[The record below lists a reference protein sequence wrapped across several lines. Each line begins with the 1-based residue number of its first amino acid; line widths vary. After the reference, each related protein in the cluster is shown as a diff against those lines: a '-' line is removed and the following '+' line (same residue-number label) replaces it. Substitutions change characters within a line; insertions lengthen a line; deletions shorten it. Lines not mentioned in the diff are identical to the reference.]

1 MSVPIQQK
9 LLTKETKL
17 FLYKNLQT
25 FVPNPNKMGPKT
37 IVVSWPLKKSGN
49 GTFNLPLGIVCNTPE
64 LNNISPP
71 FISPL
76 TAFGREALSDSTC
89 GPSFVLRP
97 EQEIFLKKVLVSK
110 PERPFSQ
117 AWDLNPGFGK
127 TITCIAAILFYNI
140 DTIIVVHR
148 ACLLKQWQVELA
160 LHTSHSKL
168 AIKVVMLS
176 QLSKCNVNGLLI
188 IDEAHACMTKNG
200 IEIFTN
206 IEPKIMIGLSGSF
219 FRYDA
224 NQPYLKWLYGEP
236 ITLPEDAQ
244 ELVKESTTR
253 EITLRVVETNI
264 SPTVVVK
271 NGRLDWNCVLTS
283 LSENE
288 ERNLIISDLV
298 NFYHDKKI
306 LILVKRV
313 EHGKLLHNLISD
325 SVTCFGSDSVT
336 QAMLESRVLISSS
349 MKIGTGMSLNR
360 LNCIILATDVV
371 NYTIQ
376 YVSRILREKTQ
387 DALIIDIVDKNF
399 TLAKHFAA
407 RKVVYEKLNV
417 KML

>member
-1 MSVPIQQK
+1 MSVSIRQK

-17 FLYKNLQT
+17 FLHKNLQT
-25 FVPNPNKMGPKT
+25 VVPNPNKMGPKT
-37 IVVSWPLKKSGN
+37 IVVSWPLKKSRD
-49 GTFNLPLGIVCNTPE
+49 GTFNLPLGIVCSTPD

-71 FISPL
+71 FILLHKEPIIQNFL
-76 TAFGREALSDSTC
+76 
-89 GPSFVLRP
+89 LRP
-97 EQEIFLKKVLVSK
+97 EQEIFLKKVLISK

-117 AWDLNPGFGK
+117 AWDLIPGFGK
-127 TITCIAAILFYNI
+127 TITCIAAILFYNM

-148 ACLLKQWQVELA
+148 ACLLKQWESELA
-160 LHTSHSKL
+160 IHASHTKL
-168 AIKVVMLS
+168 VIKVVMLS
-176 QLSKCNVNGLLI
+176 QLSKYKVDGLLI
-188 IDEAHACMTKNG
+188 VDEAHACMTKNG
-200 IEIFTN
+200 IEIFT
-206 IEPKIMIGLSGSF
+206 IVEPKIMIGLSGSF

-236 ITLPEDAQ
+236 ITLPKDAQ
-244 ELVKESTTR
+244 DLVDASTTR
-253 EITLRVVETNI
+253 KITLRVVESNVAP
-264 SPTVVVK
+264 SVVFK
-271 NGRLDWNCVLTS
+271 NGRLDWNLVLTS

-288 ERNLIISDLV
+288 ERNLIISNLAK
-298 NFYHDKKI
+298 FYFDKKI

-325 SVTCFGSDSVT
+325 SATCFGNDSVT
-336 QAMLESRVLISSS
+336 QAMIDSRVLISSS
-349 MKIGTGMSLNR
+349 MKIGTGMSLNH

-417 KML
+417 KMESH